1 VKLQLPSIILSCLL
15 LALLPLSGNS
25 YPQAQT
31 RITEGKILEI
41 LNSMDKAAKNKN
53 IAGVVADMA
62 KDIQIKLIVE
72 ASGKAQE
79 INLDLDKYIFYT
91 RRGFRRRTTYVAERQ
106 NMHVTISGDGKT
118 AMLTDDLY
126 ETVTMAEGT
135 IQSVTAEI
143 AIFKL
148 GDDGHIAITS
158 LEGRLH
164 LR

>member
-1 VKLQLPSIILSCLL
+1 VKPLLPFIVLPCLL
-15 LALLPLSGNS
+15 LALLPLSANA

-31 RITEGKILEI
+31 RITKGKILEI

-72 ASGKAQE
+72 ASGQAQE
-79 INLDLDKYIFYT
+79 INLDLEKYIFYT

-126 ETVTMAEGT
+126 ETVTVAQGT